1 MARTRRGLLA
11 LLAASTGC
19 LGFGGGNEVTPA
31 PVTETQPADTPTRT
45 QTTTDS
51 ATATRTRT
59 QTRTGS
65 PTRTQTATD
74 SPTATRTETGTPTAT
89 PTPTPRAAQVPPAG
103 TLSVETLSTRA
114 ERRDGGGVALVDLA
128 VSNTSGGSSGS
139 DGGSV
144 TFTEITLRVD
154 VFYEPIGLDR
164 DRVGVGYVT
173 SEFDRLSPG
182 SRELLTA
189 EVELDDDLDGT
200 ESDGLF
206 DAQHQVRSVVY
217 E

>member
-31 PVTETQPADTPTRT
+31 PVTETPEEDT
-45 QTTTDS
+45 S
-51 ATATRTRT
+51 
-59 QTRTGS
+59 
-65 PTRTQTATD
+65 TRTQTATD
-74 SPTATRTETGTPTAT
+74 SPTATRARTQTRTESPTGTQTTTDSPTATRTATGTPT
-89 PTPTPRAAQVPPAG
+89 PTPTPRAAQAPPAG

-114 ERRDGGGVALVDLA
+114 EQRDGGGVALVDLA
-128 VSNTSGGSSGS
+128 VSNTSGGSSDSG
-139 DGGSV
+139 GGSV

-154 VFYEPIGLDR
+154 VFYEPIGLER
-164 DRVGVGYVT
+164 EHVGVGYVT

-206 DAQHQVRSVVY
+206 DAEHQVRSVVY